1 MTTDIETARA
11 RLIGQELGLTDRP
24 IVPDD
29 GLIAPAGIW
38 VVTGKRLDGT
48 YGLGIAEVEASPA
61 SELAQHLADLAAED
75 LGAVIGHAR
84 HVDGM
89 VLYFA
94 QEDHME
100 LLGEHI
106 REHQASL
113 ANEEA
118 E

>member
-1 MTTDIETARA
+1 MTTDIESARA
-11 RLIGQELGLTDRP
+11 RLVGQELGLTDRP
-24 IVPDD
+24 VVPDD
-29 GLIAPAGIW
+29 GLIAPAGPW
-38 VVTGKRLDGT
+38 VITGRLSDGT
-48 YGLGIAEVEASPA
+48 YSIGIAEVDTCPA
-61 SELAQHLADLAAED
+61 SELAHQLTNLAAED
-75 LGAVIGHAR
+75 LGAVLGHAR

-94 QEDHME
+94 QEGYME

-113 ANEEA
+113 SNEEA